1 MRWRVCARSG
11 WSKSPNER
19 LIAHTLADYPEYHS
33 SLSDL
38 FVPLKR
44 PPRIAEEHDSATS
57 LIASVEAGRGVALV
71 QQGFDCLTGPRLKVR
86 PLTPAP
92 PPLVVGV
99 AYRKENNSAATENYI
114 AAAKRES
121 RRRLISSASS
131 HLCCVAETLL

>member
-99 AYRKENNSAATENYI
+99 AYRKENNSGPRRI
-114 AAAKRES
+114 SSLPPRGES
-121 RRRLISSASS
+121 RRKTDFKCIKSSL
-131 HLCCVAETLL
+131 LCS